1 MSIILPNILDFQGAS
16 PNEGKDF
23 PFICSDPIRTNNLKI
38 PDKNSWQHQ
47 LKKLKQIEL
56 EFRQN
61 QIINDVDS
69 RINKFDNDLNELKQI
84 RLKTETD
91 IKFLEI
97 RLVSLNQEL
106 CIVKDFERIEN
117 HLIDQVEDGER
128 QYSEVMTTIEELN
141 QEIVSH
147 SKKIKNNNELIVN
160 INQQFSGSVANNK
173 YTKFL
178 SKVFKKKQPKEKKEG
193 DDEEDQGKYFL

>member
-1 MSIILPNILDFQGAS
+1 MT
-16 PNEGKDF
+16 KV
-23 PFICSDPIRTNNLKI
+23 
-38 PDKNSWQHQ
+38 
-47 LKKLKQIEL
+47 KQIEL

-61 QIINDVDS
+61 QIIKDVDS
-69 RINKFDNDLNELKQI
+69 RIDKFDAELNELKQT
-84 RLKTETD
+84 RLKNEAD

-117 HLIDQVEDGER
+117 HLIDQVENGER
-128 QYSEVMTTIEELN
+128 QYADIVKTMDDLN
-141 QEIVSH
+141 QEIIAH
-147 SKKIKNNNELIVN
+147 NRKIKNNNELMGTIS
-160 INQQFSGSVANNK
+160 QQFSGSVANNK

-193 DDEEDQGKYFL
+193 DDDEEDEG

>member
-1 MSIILPNILDFQGAS
+1 MT
-16 PNEGKDF
+16 E
-23 PFICSDPIRTNNLKI
+23 
-38 PDKNSWQHQ
+38 
-47 LKKLKQIEL
+47 LKQIEL

-61 QIINDVDS
+61 QIIKAVDA
-69 RINKFDNDLNELKQI
+69 RINKFDADLNELKQI

-91 IKFLEI
+91 VKFLEI

-117 HLIDQVEDGER
+117 HLIDQVENGER
-128 QYSEVMTTIEELN
+128 QYAETVQTMDALH
-141 QEIVSH
+141 QEIIAH
-147 SKKIKNNNELIVN
+147 NRKIRNNNELMLN
-160 INQQFSGSVANNK
+160 IQQQFSGSVANNK

-193 DDEEDQGKYFL
+193 DDADEEDEG